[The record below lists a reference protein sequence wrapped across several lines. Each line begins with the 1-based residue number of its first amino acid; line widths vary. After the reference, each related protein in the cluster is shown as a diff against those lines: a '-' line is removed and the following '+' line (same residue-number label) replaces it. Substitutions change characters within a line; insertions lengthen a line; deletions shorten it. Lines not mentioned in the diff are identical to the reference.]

1 MNIGRAILEIRKEK
15 GLKQEAV
22 ALDAGTDTG
31 YLSRI
36 EQGVRCPSLA
46 MLEKFASALGI
57 SVSAIALRAEGLGDF
72 LHAPTSMQNTPNFNE
87 IANQLRC
94 QFLELSSENQLVA
107 LELLKALNKTQ
118 KNKLIG

>member
-15 GLKQEAV
+15 GLKQESV
-22 ALDAGTDTG
+22 ALEAGTDTG

-36 EQGVRCPSLA
+36 EQGARKPSIA
-46 MLEKFASALGI
+46 MLERFAQALGT
-57 SVSAIALRAEGLGDF
+57 SVSCIALRAEGLDDF
-72 LHAPTSMQNTPNFNE
+72 LKVSTTIQNAYNYNV
-87 IANQLRC
+87 IAHQFRC

-118 KNKLIG
+118 KK

>member
-46 MLEKFASALGI
+46 MLEKFAAALGTT
-57 SVSAIALRAEGLGDF
+57 VSAIALRAEGLDDF
-72 LHAPTSMQNTPNFNE
+72 LHAPTSMQNASNYNE
-87 IANQLRC
+87 IAHQFRC

-118 KNKLIG
+118 KNK

>member
-1 MNIGRAILEIRKEK
+1 MDIGRAILEIRKEK

-46 MLEKFASALGI
+46 MLEKFAAALGTT
-57 SVSAIALRAEGLGDF
+57 VSTIALRAEGLDDF
-72 LHAPTSMQNTPNFNE
+72 LHTPKATNNVSNYNE
-87 IANQLRC
+87 ISHHFRC

-118 KNKLIG
+118 KNK